1 MWSKEM
7 QGRGIVFVISAPS
20 GAGKTTL
27 IREILKR
34 ISGLS
39 YSISYTTRPPRPGEV
54 NGRDYHFVTEEE
66 FLRMMREGKFVE
78 WARVHGFLYG
88 TPKENL
94 YPKPGTDVL
103 LDIDPQGAKQV
114 KEIRPDAVLIFIV
127 PPSIDE
133 LERRLRERK
142 EDSEEEIRKRLS
154 NARKELDQVG
164 LYDYIVV
171 NDELDKAL
179 QYLSSIILA
188 ERCRTRRV
196 LKEGLGWRV

>member
-1 MWSKEM
+1 MEGK
-7 QGRGIVFVISAPS
+7 GIVFVISAPS

-27 IREILKR
+27 IREILRR

-54 NGRDYHFVTEEE
+54 DGKDYHFVTEEE
-66 FLRMMREGKFVE
+66 FMEMAREGKFVE
-78 WARVHGFLYG
+78 WARVHGALYG

-94 YPKPGTDVL
+94 YPGPGTDVL

-114 KEIRPDAVLIFIV
+114 KELRPDAVLIFIV
-127 PPSIDE
+127 PPSMDE

-142 EDSEEEIRKRLS
+142 KDSEEDIRRRLS

-171 NDELDKAL
+171 NDELENAL

-188 ERCRTRRV
+188 ERCKTERV
-196 LKEGLGWRV
+196 LKEGIRWRV